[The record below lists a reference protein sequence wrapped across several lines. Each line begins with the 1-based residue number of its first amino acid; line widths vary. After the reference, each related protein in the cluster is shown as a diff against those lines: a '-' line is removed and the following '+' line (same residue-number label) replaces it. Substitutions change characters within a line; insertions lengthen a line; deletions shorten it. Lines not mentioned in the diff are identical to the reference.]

1 MLNRIIKISLDNR
14 IIVLLLSVLILAGG
28 VMTLLRT
35 DVDIFPDLNAP
46 TVAVMTEAPGMASEE
61 VEKLVTYPIETAV
74 ASAQGVES
82 VRSSSTTGFSA
93 VNIQFTSSTDP
104 LVARQAVAEC
114 LARVEGQLP
123 PMAET
128 PVIGPQSS
136 ILGEVL
142 IVALHSDTLG
152 LDQLRTIA
160 DQRLRPLLQAVSGV
174 SSVSVIGGEEIEY
187 RISLDA
193 DKMRYL
199 NVTLQQVTEALDDV
213 NTNSAGGI
221 VNDYGNEYVVKA
233 DVSTADINDIASTVI
248 ASDNSRI
255 ITLRDIATVTTAAK
269 QPVTGLASYRGK
281 PAVILTVTKQPGA
294 ATIPLT
300 ERLLTT
306 IDNAKTTL
314 PASLHIATDIFA
326 QRDFIDRSISNLTSS
341 LFEGALMV
349 IVVLFFFMM
358 NVRATLVSL
367 IALPMSIIITVLL
380 LHLMGITVNTMTLG
394 GIAIAIG
401 SLVDDA
407 IVDVENVSRRLRQ
420 NSTLPAPERK
430 TMLRVVFEASKEVRM
445 PIFNSS
451 LIIIAGFMPLF
462 FLSGVE
468 GRMLVPLGIAFIIA
482 LAASTIVALTV
493 TPVVCSYLLGSKKS
507 QQALSR
513 EPATMRWFKKI
524 YGSAL
529 RYALSHKILLL
540 SLTGALFA
548 VALALLSGMGRGFL
562 PPFNEGSFT
571 INISA
576 MPGISIYESDRIG
589 RMAEEIIMEVPEIQ
603 SVARKTGRAEL
614 DEHSLGTNV
623 SEIEAPYKSDGRS
636 RQEIADNLR
645 SRLSII
651 PGVNIEIGQPISHR
665 IDAMLS
671 GSESPIVFKIYG
683 DDFTKLNNI
692 ANKLKNIMT
701 STEGLRDAAIEQQ
714 TARPELSITPRRN
727 IMARYGITPAQFN
740 LALRAALSGIAVS
753 QVYVDAYPRDITLR
767 YDLPEQQ
774 AVDNL
779 GNIAID
785 TPRGKIPLS
794 TIAEIR
800 HTQSLN
806 TINREGSRRRI
817 IVSANI
823 ENRDVTSAV
832 KEIMQRAS
840 TEITLPEGY
849 TIVDAGQ
856 SAQAAEASARLLT
869 ASALALLVILALLY
883 LEFKNLRQSLI
894 ILINIPLAMIGG
906 VFILKITGLHLNIPA
921 IIGFIA
927 LLGIATRNG
936 MLLISRYNALRSNSC
951 NVMQAVMQGSLDR
964 LTPIV
969 MTALTS
975 ALALIPLALRSGDPG
990 NEIQSPLATVI
1001 LGGLA
1006 SSTLLNLFI
1015 VPILYTLAPPSPTSG
1030 KDEVE
1035 PVAGRNPDLDGI
1047 DNQPTV

>member
-14 IIVLLLSVLILAGG
+14 IIVLLLSVVILFAG
-28 VMTLLRT
+28 VFTLLRT

-46 TVAVMTEAPGMASEE
+46 TVAVMTEAPGLASEE
-61 VEKLVTYPIETAV
+61 VEKMVTYPIETAV

-82 VRSSSTTGFSA
+82 VRSSSTTGFSV
-93 VNIQFTSSTDP
+93 VNIQFTSATDP

-114 LARVEGQLP
+114 LTRIEGQLP

-136 ILGEVL
+136 ILGEIL
-142 IVALHSDTLG
+142 IVALHSDSLG
-152 LDQLRTIA
+152 LDRLRTIA
-160 DQRLRPLLQAVSGV
+160 DQQLRPLLQAVTGV
-174 SSVSVIGGEEIEY
+174 SSVSVIGGDEIEY
-187 RISLDA
+187 RITLDA
-193 DKMRYL
+193 DKMRYMD
-199 NVTLQQVTEALDDV
+199 VALQQVTNALADV
-213 NTNSAGGI
+213 NTNSAGSIING
-221 VNDYGNEYVVKA
+221 YGNEYVVKA
-233 DVSTADINDIASTVI
+233 DVSTSGMNDIASTVI
-248 ASDNSRI
+248 TADNSRI
-255 ITLRDIATVTTAAK
+255 ITLADIATISTAPR
-269 QPVTGLASYRGK
+269 QPVTGLASYRGT
-281 PAVILTVTKQPGA
+281 PAVIMTVTKQPGA

-300 ERLLTT
+300 ERLLET
-306 IDNAKTTL
+306 INNAKTTL
-314 PASLHIATDIFA
+314 PSSLEIATDIFA
-326 QRDFIDRSISNLTSS
+326 QRDFIDRAISNLSSS

-349 IVVLFFFMM
+349 IIVLFFFMM
-358 NVRATLVSL
+358 NIRATFVSL

-420 NSTLPAPERK
+420 NSSLPPSQRK
-430 TMLRVVFEASKEVRM
+430 NMLRVVYEASKEVRM

-493 TPVVCSYLLGSKKS
+493 TPVICSYLLTSKKS
-507 QQALSR
+507 QEALSR
-513 EPATMRWFKKI
+513 EPVTMRRLKKF
-524 YGSAL
+524 YAG
-529 RYALSHKILLL
+529 ALSHTLRHKTLLL
-540 SLTGALFA
+540 STTGGLFA
-548 VALALLSGMGRGFL
+548 IALILLAGLGRGFL

-589 RMAEEIIMEVPEIQ
+589 RLAEEIIMQVPEIQ

-614 DEHSLGTNV
+614 DEHALGTNV

-636 RQEIADNLR
+636 RQQIADDLR
-645 SRLSII
+645 RRLSVI

-671 GSESPIVFKIYG
+671 GSESPVVFKIYG
-683 DDFTKLNNI
+683 NDFMQLNHI
-692 ANKLKNIMT
+692 ADRLKEIMA
-701 STEGLRDAAIEQQ
+701 STDGLRDVTVEQL

-727 IMARYGITPAQFN
+727 IMARYGVTPAQFN
-740 LALRAALSGIAVS
+740 QALRAALSGITVS

-767 YDLPEQQ
+767 YALPEHQ
-774 AVDNL
+774 AIDML

-785 TPRGKIPLS
+785 TPRGKTPLS

-800 HTQSLN
+800 HTQSIN

-823 ENRDVTSAV
+823 EERDVTSAV
-832 KEIMQRAS
+832 DEIMRRAS
-840 TEITLPEGY
+840 DEIPLPEGY

-856 SAQAAEASARLLT
+856 SAQAAEATTRLLAAT
-869 ASALALLVILALLY
+869 ALALLVILALLY
-883 LEFKNLRQSLI
+883 LQFKNIRQSLI

-906 VFILKITGLHLNIPA
+906 VVILWITGLHLNIPA

-927 LLGIATRNG
+927 LLGISTRNG
-936 MLLISRYNALRSNSC
+936 MLLISRYNALRNDKHDIL
-951 NVMQAVMQGSLDR
+951 QAVMQGSLDR
-964 LTPIV
+964 LMPII

-975 ALALIPLALRSGDPG
+975 ALALIPLALRSAEPG

-1006 SSTLLNLFI
+1006 SSTLLNLFVVPALYLI
-1015 VPILYTLAPPSPTSG
+1015 VTPSIKRKHNGIS
-1030 KDEVE
+1030 
-1035 PVAGRNPDLDGI
+1035 PDNEI
-1047 DNQPTV
+1047 ENENNDNRRSI